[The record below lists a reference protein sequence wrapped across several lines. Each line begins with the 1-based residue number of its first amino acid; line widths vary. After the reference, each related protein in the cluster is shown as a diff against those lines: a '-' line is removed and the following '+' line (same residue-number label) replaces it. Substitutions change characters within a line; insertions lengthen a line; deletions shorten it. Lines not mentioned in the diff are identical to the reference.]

1 MGVEKN
7 EQEAVK
13 WFRRSALQGNS
24 LAQNSLGFCYE
35 EGLGIEKDPKFAA
48 YWYLKASRQ
57 GNPWAQVRK
66 NKNKITT
73 LILINQI

>member
-13 WFRRSALQGNS
+13 WFRLSALQGNP

-35 EGLGIEKDPKFAA
+35 EGLGIDKDAKFAA
-48 YWYLKASRQ
+48 YWYLKAAKQ
-57 GNPWAQVRK
+57 GNPWAQVRDFFFIK
-66 NKNKITT
+66 
-73 LILINQI
+73 